1 MTRYRDI
8 IDLSICKNKRKP
20 LIRECTL
27 ENLYPLVFAET
38 IETLYK
44 KVEEEPELEDEDDD
58 NAYENISPPPP
69 SLSNSDSGIGFKDGA
84 VGGGVAPAI
93 PPLPVV
99 DPDPEESFNTERLE
113 SQNSADNLRQ
123 SMHRYLA
130 NKHQHLKKASEQ
142 LLNNRPSEFRQSLG
156 LPPYQPPPR
165 PPSVNE
171 EKSSS
176 VASSSGTT
184 INMYKSNLVTKSH
197 EELLSL
203 TKDEGVLPSTNTQG
217 IVIISSKV
225 FPVPIGFSSTS
236 TLFWL

>member
-1 MTRYRDI
+1 MTRFRDI

-171 EKSSS
+171 EKSS

>member
-1 MTRYRDI
+1 MFT
-8 IDLSICKNKRKP
+8 
-20 LIRECTL
+20 
-27 ENLYPLVFAET
+27 ET

-44 KVEEEPELEDEDDD
+44 KLEEEPEIEDDD
-58 NAYENISPPPP
+58 DAYENISPPPP

-84 VGGGVAPAI
+84 AAAAVPAV
-93 PPLPVV
+93 P

-142 LLNNRPSEFRQSLG
+142 LLTNRPSEFRQSLG

-176 VASSSGTT
+176 V
-184 INMYKSNLVTKSH
+184 NMYKTNLAKSH

-203 TKDEGVLPSTNTQG
+203 TTDEGVLAKSTNTQG
-217 IVIISSKV
+217 RTLRLGS
-225 FPVPIGFSSTS
+225 PIWF
-236 TLFWL
+236 

>member
-171 EKSSS
+171 EKSS

-225 FPVPIGFSSTS
+225 FTVPIGFSSTS

>member
-1 MTRYRDI
+1 MI
-8 IDLSICKNKRKP
+8 FGKKKRESP
-20 LIRECTL
+20 LIQECTL

-171 EKSSS
+171 EKSS

-225 FPVPIGFSSTS
+225 FPVPIGFSST
-236 TLFWL
+236 LFWL

>member
-1 MTRYRDI
+1 MKFV
-8 IDLSICKNKRKP
+8 KNKRKP

-225 FPVPIGFSSTS
+225 FPVRIRFSSTS